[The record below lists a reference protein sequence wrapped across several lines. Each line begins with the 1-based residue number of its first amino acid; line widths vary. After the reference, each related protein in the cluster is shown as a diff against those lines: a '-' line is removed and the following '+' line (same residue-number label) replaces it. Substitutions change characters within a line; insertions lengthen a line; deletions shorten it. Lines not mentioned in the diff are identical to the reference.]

1 MAFRKTLTAF
11 TVLVLL
17 ICLSVP
23 ALAASEGIVRVGEGN
38 ILRVRQK
45 MSTSAEVL
53 DMLPDGKAVEVVKDE
68 GNGWYQIRIG
78 DTLGYV
84 SSAYLEVD
92 GKLAGTQEDEPEQ
105 EDATTPT
112 ASTSTAVT
120 AGAYVKVTAASL
132 NIRSGAGES
141 NSRVGALAQGKIVKV
156 LAVEGDWY
164 KIDGGYICARYT
176 TLAGETE
183 TESVELY
190 LKVTTASLNIR
201 SGPGTSYDKVGALS
215 EGKVVKATGS
225 RDGWYKIDKGFI
237 SADYVKK
244 TDKPASSSSSSSSKS
259 SETETVCIVAPS
271 TTGEAMAQLALQY
284 VGYSYVYGGAS
295 PSTGF
300 DCSGLVQY
308 VCKQFGYSINRT
320 ASDQLKNGVS
330 VSKSE
335 LAPGDLVFFKKPGV
349 STSKPVT
356 HVGMYIGDGKFVHAS
371 DYDTGVKISKLTDSY
386 YTKGYVAARRI
397 AK

>member
-1 MAFRKTLTAF
+1 MTFRKTLTALTAF
-11 TVLVLL
+11 VLAA
-17 ICLSVP
+17 CLSAP
-23 ALAASEGIVRVGEGN
+23 AFAASVGIVRVGEDN
-38 ILRVRQK
+38 ILRVRRE
-45 MSTSAEVL
+45 MSTASEVL
-53 DMLPDGKAVEVVKDE
+53 DMLPDGKTVEVVKDA

-92 GKLAGTQEDEPEQ
+92 GKLVGTQDDEPEQ
-105 EDATTPT
+105 EDATTPA
-112 ASTSTAVT
+112 ASVSTAVT
-120 AGAYVKVTAASL
+120 AGSYVKVTAASL
-132 NIRSGAGES
+132 NVRSGAGES

-156 LAVEGDWY
+156 LAVEGEWY

-201 SGPGTSYDKVGALS
+201 SGPGTTYDKVGSLS

-244 TDKPASSSSSSSSKS
+244 TDKPASTTSSSSSEK
-259 SETETVCIVAPS
+259 ETVCSVAPS

-284 VGYSYVYGGAS
+284 VGYSYVYGGAK

-308 VCKQFGYSINRT
+308 VCAQFGYSINRT

-371 DYDTGVKISKLTDSY
+371 DYDTGVKVSKLTDSY

>member
-53 DMLPDGKAVEVVKDE
+53 DMLPDGKTVEVVKDE

-78 DTLGYV
+78 ETIGYV

-92 GKLAGTQEDEPEQ
+92 GKLVGTQEDEPEQ
-105 EDATTPT
+105 EDATTPS
-112 ASTSTAVT
+112 ASTSVT
-120 AGAYVKVTAASL
+120 AGSYVKVTAASL
-132 NIRSGAGES
+132 NVRSGAGES

-156 LAVEGDWY
+156 LAVEGEWY

-201 SGPGTSYDKVGALS
+201 SGPGTTYDKVGSLS

-244 TDKPASSSSSSSSKS
+244 TDKPASSKTT
-259 SETETVCIVAPS
+259 ETETVCSVAPS

-295 PSTGF
+295 PSSGF

-335 LAPGDLVFFKKPGV
+335 LAAGDLVFFKKPGV
-349 STSKPVT
+349 KTSKPVT

-386 YTKGYVAARRI
+386 YTKGYVGARRI

>member
-1 MAFRKTLTAF
+1 MAFRKTLTAL
-11 TVLVLL
+11 TVLLL
-17 ICLSVP
+17 LTFLS
-23 ALAASEGIVRVGEGN
+23 AQAFAASEGIVRVGEGN
-38 ILRVRQK
+38 ILRVRAK
-45 MSTSAEVL
+45 MSTGAEVI
-53 DMLPDGKAVEVVKDE
+53 DMLPDGKAVEVVKDA
-68 GNGWYQIRIG
+68 GDGWYQIRIG

-92 GKLAGTQEDEPEQ
+92 GKLSGTQDDEPER
-105 EDATTPT
+105 EDAPETSETPS
-112 ASTSTAVT
+112 AIA
-120 AGAYVKVTAASL
+120 AGSYVKVTAASL
-132 NIRSGAGES
+132 NLRSGPGES
-141 NSRVGALAQGKIVKV
+141 NSRVGALAQGRIVKV
-156 LAVEGDWY
+156 LAVEGEWY
-164 KIDGGYICARYT
+164 KVDGGYICARYT

-183 TESVELY
+183 TESVDLY
-190 LKVTTASLNIR
+190 LKVATASLNIR
-201 SGPGTSYDKVGALS
+201 SGPGTSYDKVGSLS

-244 TDKPASSSSSSSSKS
+244 TDKPTSSSSSSSSS
-259 SETETVCIVAPS
+259 SASAEPCSVAPS

-284 VGYSYVYGGAS
+284 VGYSYVYGGS
-295 PSTGF
+295 KPSTGF

-308 VCKQFGYSINRT
+308 VCAQYGYSINRT

-349 STSKPVT
+349 KTSKPVT

-386 YTKGYVAARRI
+386 YTAGYVGARRI

>member
-1 MAFRKTLTAF
+1 MAIRKTLTAL

-17 ICLSVP
+17 VCLSVP
-23 ALAASEGIVRVGEGN
+23 ALAVSEGIVRVGEGN
-38 ILRVRQK
+38 ILRVRAK
-45 MSTSAEVL
+45 MSTSAEVI
-53 DMLPDGKAVEVVKDE
+53 DMLPDGKAVEVVKDA
-68 GNGWYQIRIG
+68 GDGWYQVRIG

-92 GKLAGTQEDEPEQ
+92 GKLSGTQDDEPEQ
-105 EDATTPT
+105 ETPESTTAAPT
-112 ASTSTAVT
+112 AIA
-120 AGAYVKVTAASL
+120 AGSYVKVTAASL
-132 NIRSGAGES
+132 NLRSGPGES

-156 LAVEGDWY
+156 LAVEGEWY
-164 KIDGGYICARYT
+164 KVEGGYICARYT

-183 TESVELY
+183 TESVDLY

-201 SGPGTSYDKVGALS
+201 SGPGTGYDKVGSLS

-244 TDKPASSSSSSSSKS
+244 TDKPASSSSSTK
-259 SETETVCIVAPS
+259 TVETVCSVAPS

-284 VGYSYVYGGAS
+284 VGYSYVYGGS
-295 PSTGF
+295 RPSTGF

-308 VCKQFGYSINRT
+308 VCAQYGYSINRT

-330 VSKSE
+330 VSMSE
-335 LAPGDLVFFKKPGV
+335 LAPGDLVFFKKPG
-349 STSKPVT
+349 STTSKPVT

-371 DYDTGVKISKLTDSY
+371 DYDTGVKISKLSDSY
-386 YTKGYVAARRI
+386 YTVGFVAARRI

>member
-1 MAFRKTLTAF
+1 MAIRKTLTAL

-17 ICLSVP
+17 VCLSVP
-23 ALAASEGIVRVGEGN
+23 ALAASEGIVRVGESN
-38 ILRVRQK
+38 ILRVRAK
-45 MSTSAEVL
+45 MSTSAEVI
-53 DMLPDGKAVEVVKDE
+53 DMLPDGKAVEVVKDA
-68 GNGWYQIRIG
+68 GDGWYQIRIG

-92 GKLAGTQEDEPEQ
+92 GKLSGTQDDEPEQ
-105 EDATTPT
+105 ETPESTTAAP
-112 ASTSTAVT
+112 AAIA
-120 AGAYVKVTAASL
+120 AGSYVKVTAASL
-132 NIRSGAGES
+132 NLRSGPGES
-141 NSRVGALAQGKIVKV
+141 NSRVGALAQGRIVKV
-156 LAVEGDWY
+156 LAVEGEWY
-164 KIDGGYICARYT
+164 KVDGGYICARYT

-183 TESVELY
+183 TESVDLY

-201 SGPGTSYDKVGALS
+201 SGPGTGYDKVGSLS

-244 TDKPASSSSSSSSKS
+244 TDKPASSSSSSAK
-259 SETETVCIVAPS
+259 TVETVCSVAPS

-284 VGYSYVYGGAS
+284 VGYSYVYGGAR

-308 VCKQFGYSINRT
+308 VCAQYGYSINRT

-330 VSKSE
+330 VSMSE
-335 LAPGDLVFFKKPGV
+335 LAPGDLVFFKKPG
-349 STSKPVT
+349 STTSKPVT

-371 DYDTGVKISKLTDSY
+371 DYDTGVKISKLSDSY
-386 YTKGYVAARRI
+386 YTVGFVAARRI